1 MVMPD
6 LQRYIYNRNQIK
18 KDNAIFLTQK
28 VFTFVTFS
36 IDFYIQEMRKSL
48 SQRTANKKKTVCVKG
63 HFDITLTVRLRRC
76 MIAMGLFAVSQIN

>member
-1 MVMPD
+1 MKKTKFAIFEKMFSLNEFQVAQNAKKVMPD
-6 LQRYIYNRNQIK
+6 LQRYIYNLNQIK

-48 SQRTANKKKTVCVKG
+48 LQRTRK
-63 HFDITLTVRLRRC
+63 
-76 MIAMGLFAVSQIN
+76 

>member
-1 MVMPD
+1 MAQNAKMVMPD

-18 KDNAIFLTQK
+18 KDNDIFLTQK

-48 SQRTANKKKTVCVKG
+48 SQRTANKKKQFV
-63 HFDITLTVRLRRC
+63 
-76 MIAMGLFAVSQIN
+76 

>member
-1 MVMPD
+1 MKKTKFAIFEKMFSLNEFQVAQNAKMVIPD
-6 LQRYIYNRNQIK
+6 LQRYIYNLNQIK

-48 SQRTANKKKTVCVKG
+48 SQRTRK
-63 HFDITLTVRLRRC
+63 
-76 MIAMGLFAVSQIN
+76 

>member
-1 MVMPD
+1 MAQNAKMVMPD

-18 KDNAIFLTQK
+18 KDNVIFLTQK

-48 SQRTANKKKTVCVKG
+48 SQRTANKKKQFV
-63 HFDITLTVRLRRC
+63 
-76 MIAMGLFAVSQIN
+76 

>member
-1 MVMPD
+1 MKKTKFAIFEKMFSLNEFQVAQNAKKVMPD
-6 LQRYIYNRNQIK
+6 LQRYIYNLNQIK

-48 SQRTANKKKTVCVKG
+48 SQRTRK
-63 HFDITLTVRLRRC
+63 
-76 MIAMGLFAVSQIN
+76 